1 MFRIRSQSQ
10 EIILSDY
17 SEIIRLWFSIKL
29 LSLRVIIRKWII
41 IKGHEF
47 GTLAHRI
54 KRRQYSLIVQLVSE
68 ESQSSGEN
76 DGLQTG
82 PTIGPFFQRRTH

>member
-1 MFRIRSQSQ
+1 LLFSTILFSQWV
-10 EIILSDY
+10 ILP
-17 SEIIRLWFSIKL
+17 
-29 LSLRVIIRKWII
+29 KWII

-54 KRRQYSLIVQLVSE
+54 KRRQYILIVQLVSE

-76 DGLQTG
+76 DGLQT
-82 PTIGPFFQRRTH
+82 